1 MLRLP
6 RRWRACYVWPLGGG
20 RDSVSTMAATDT
32 ADRRALWWPLV
43 MLAIAGIGTGLMFS
57 LNRIATVDGVP
68 FIPYVFWSCS
78 ISGIILVVLSVVRG
92 APPSRGWADLRTYII
107 IGVLG
112 MALPITILAFVA
124 PKVPASVLALGQ
136 ALTPMMTYLLALVL
150 LMERFRWFS
159 IGGIVLGLIGVLLI
173 TVPEASLP
181 DPGMAGWVV
190 VALLAPLCFAFCA
203 ISAAKFR
210 PPEARSVSVAAGVQL
225 AAAIFLLPVMVVTDS
240 WWFFDTSFG
249 EGEWALIA
257 VAIFYAV
264 FWLCFFEI
272 IRLAGPVFFSTSNYI
287 ATIAGVVWGL
297 IIFGDTLS
305 SWIWGALVLMIAG
318 LYLLNA
324 RARQPP
330 PAAAE

>member
-1 MLRLP
+1 ML
-6 RRWRACYVWPLGGG
+6 
-20 RDSVSTMAATDT
+20 T
-32 ADRRALWWPLV
+32 
-43 MLAIAGIGTGLMFS
+43 IAGIGTGLMFS

-68 FIPYVFWSCS
+68 FIPYVFWSCV
-78 ISGIILVVLSVVRG
+78 ISGIILLVLSVVRR
-92 APPSRGWADLRTYII
+92 APPSLSWPHVRTYII

-112 MALPITILAFVA
+112 MALPIAILAFVA
-124 PKVPASVLALGQ
+124 PKLPASVLALGQ
-136 ALTPMMTYLLALVL
+136 ALVPMMTYLLALAL
-150 LMERFRWFS
+150 IMERFRWFG
-159 IGGIVLGLIGVLLI
+159 IGGIVLGLIGVLMI
-173 TVPEASLP
+173 IVPEASLP
-181 DPGMAGWVV
+181 EPGMAGWVL
-190 VALLAPLCFAFCA
+190 VALLAPLCFALCG
-203 ISAAKFR
+203 ICAAKFR

-225 AAAIFLLPVMVVTDS
+225 AAAVFLLPVMAVTNS
-240 WWFFDTSFG
+240 WWFFGASFG

-257 VAIFYAV
+257 VGLFYAV

-305 SWIWGALVLMIAG
+305 PWIWGALVLMIGG

-324 RARQPP
+324 QGRRPA